1 MKPVIYLWAT
11 LLTLVNLVWL
21 CLNLLTLPGNWLM
34 VATTM
39 LLAWWQWDAAKAAG
53 DQMFSIPTLVAIVA
67 LAALGEVVEFFAG
80 VAGARKAGSTRWGSA
95 GALLGGIVGAVAG
108 TFVIPVPVLGS
119 LIGACA
125 GACLGAWGM
134 ELLGGREM
142 RPSIRAGIGGGV
154 GRLGGTVLKSFLGV
168 LIWIIV
174 AVAAFWP

>member
-1 MKPVIYLWAT
+1 VKPVIYVWAT
-11 LLTLVNLVWL
+11 LLTLVNLIWL
-21 CLNLLTLPGNWLM
+21 SLNLLTLPGNWLM

-39 LLAWWQWDAAKAAG
+39 LVAWWQWAAG
-53 DQMFSIPTLVAIVA
+53 DPMFSLPTLVAIVA

-80 VAGARKAGSTRWGSA
+80 VAGATKAGSTRWGSA

-108 TFVIPVPVLGS
+108 TFLIPVPVLGS

-134 ELLGGREM
+134 ELLGGRKM

-154 GRLGGTVLKSFLGV
+154 GRLAGAALKSFLGV